1 MPHLLAAQWRGIRGV
16 APWYLPWWMPLAAW
30 PVEEAERRT
39 PLSSSRGLAAP
50 ALIWGLICIVDVV
63 GESILHGQAEG
74 SPWRSGCLNI
84 YAGSTFLSDL
94 SLQNEKKK
102 KRRRHVLELSF
113 WALKLSGLCVLQ
125 ETEALERCT
134 EVLEGI
140 CLCSWVSRPLIG
152 NVRLLWLWWLYFML
166 LVYQTMLLFRY

>member
-1 MPHLLAAQWRGIRGV
+1 MKRHQRCCSLVLTVMDAPGGMARGGGGAANASLLQPGTRSSCTNLRAHL
-16 APWYLPWWMPLAAW
+16 Y
-30 PVEEAERRT
+30 
-39 PLSSSRGLAAP
+39 
-50 ALIWGLICIVDVV
+50 
-63 GESILHGQAEG
+63 
-74 SPWRSGCLNI
+74 SGCCRRV
-84 YAGSTFLSDL
+84 YPSRPGWSL
-94 SLQNEKKK
+94 SLTLGLFKYLCRFYISVRFVLAKWKKK